1 MFFFLL
7 FFLEEFPVTAVA
19 PYVGNVTSERQICT
33 FPEWVQRGLVVKLFA
48 VRREIDGLL
57 AGALKTGNE
66 RSFDSNSILTKSA
79 IQLPVTHLANAV
91 KGPLNTDFDR
101 F

>member
-33 FPEWVQRGLVVKLFA
+33 FPEWVERGLVVKLFA

-57 AGALKTGNE
+57 AAALKSRNE
-66 RSFDSNSILTKSA
+66 RSFDSNNILTKSA
-79 IQLPVTHLANAV
+79 IQMAVRRLANAV
-91 KGPLNTDFDR
+91 K
-101 F
+101 